1 MGKARVEQWRL
12 ARIKQ
17 RRVLRVVVGIV
28 DLMFFVQLITG
39 FMAQSVSLQADA
51 LDFSDSTTADESIV
65 NARLLPRHKAIVM
78 FMKGAITVLLGLGI
92 AGMTVWNLLQ
102 KNAPDV
108 QLMAIVGTVALAAN
122 TAALAML
129 WPQRT
134 NNSALKTA
142 WACARNDVIGNLAVL
157 LAALGVYGTGQTW
170 PDTVIATVMIPFS
183 VRTGWLI
190 AQKARHDLSQLRA
203 SPVGAKS
210 PGRRSS

>member
-1 MGKARVEQWRL
+1 
-12 ARIKQ
+12 
-17 RRVLRVVVGIV
+17 
-28 DLMFFVQLITG
+28 
-39 FMAQSVSLQADA
+39 
-51 LDFSDSTTADESIV
+51 
-65 NARLLPRHKAIVM
+65 
-78 FMKGAITVLLGLGI
+78 
-92 AGMTVWNLLQ
+92 
-102 KNAPDV
+102 
-108 QLMAIVGTVALAAN
+108 MAIVGTVALAAN
-122 TAALAML
+122 TAALAIL

-190 AQKARHDLSQLRA
+190 AQKARHDLSQNGA